1 MIWFTLALFVVSFII
16 VALLAPK
23 PEIENARAQSLDDV
37 NFPRATEDAPIPLI
51 LGRVRM
57 KAPNVT
63 WFGNFRTVP
72 ITEKIKTGLFSKKT
86 VTVGHRYF
94 LTMDLALAMGPGVA
108 CREIYVD
115 DKIAWTGNTG
125 GGASVAIGPVG
136 ISFGGYKEGGAMSM
150 SGFFHSGA
158 FDLVKQPVDS
168 VIQGQVGVG
177 NVPAYLGTSH
187 ISLDG
192 ELGESARLRKMA
204 FVLECYTNSLGLPNN
219 GRIGDDMNPAEA
231 IYQIMTD
238 EWRGLGVDASLID
251 NASLIDIGNVLFNE
265 GNGVSVQVTAEA
277 TGKKVI
283 EEILR
288 QIDGVAYQ
296 DPATG
301 RIIFKLIRDDYDVD
315 LLDIYDEN
323 DIIKVE
329 NFSRSGWDEV
339 LAQVK
344 ISFPQRDSD
353 SDAVAISQDMA
364 TAGMVGRLRS
374 TTISMPFC
382 YDKNLA
388 NTLASRE
395 RAQLSVPLFRMTI
408 QMNRNG
414 NRLRPGDVF
423 KVNWADYNISELV
436 MRVQEFDFGSLL
448 DGKLVVRCLQDNFA
462 LSNVVFA
469 PPPDTGWVPP
479 VVDPTEILVSEIV
492 EMPRFFMNRVQFPI
506 PDGNAGVI
514 PLALKPSSA
523 SSSYD
528 MLAGDVSGDLDVR
541 EPQQI
546 TYPST
551 GTLLAAYDRMS
562 GFANGYDT
570 TDGFTLINVVNG
582 QNFVAASSE
591 AEAKE
596 GEVGLLY
603 VGGEFMAFR
612 GVIDNGNG
620 SFTFTNIYRGLLGT
634 RPRTHAIN
642 ARVWQLT
649 PDLYG
654 EGTLDDLAETD
665 TLYYKLLDRVGP
677 ESIPAED
684 IAEASQIMQRWA
696 RRGQRVRNLQL
707 DGQRTNVVIDNVA
720 GVLPLTWARS
730 NREATQIAIEGDAD
744 QVPDISD
751 ADAEVY
757 DIDVLHNGSP
767 IGSLSSSNVVG
778 PTSHNIDF
786 GVTSLSGPGEIRV
799 TTRWTYPSSPTVD
812 SVDYAFLPITFDQEI
827 LITFGD
833 LYDSYENFSVSDF
846 KGVYGLRRRL
856 SSYTGPLIRIRD
868 DNDDSEQ
875 DVGQNEVGALADF
888 TVVGTPYV
896 VTIYDQS
903 LSGLDVTAPTNADQ
917 PQLAAHPFRA
927 GEYAMLWDGVDDIL
941 RGPTFN
947 DAAPNAHLIGRPS
960 LWANAYRDN
969 AVGTDNEWL
978 INVAFD
984 VGNGAVPRAEFAIAH
999 NTIDQEIIQWAGTT
1013 DANFLTTADP
1023 LVYRGPQL
1031 LGPVDT
1037 STIGMFVPIYTNN
1050 GLIGASLEWT
1060 IANSDVGDYST
1071 DLSALEIGNRSDQ
1084 TLPWANYMFEAGI
1097 GEFNLFTGI
1106 QMTAFLNAQMK
1117 ESNAR
1122 EVLLINDAVPSTTEY
1137 AQGGAYPSNA
1147 LNPDHNVVFAFYC
1160 DDKGLTPVNLIMQFY
1175 DAGFT
1180 DEIAI
1185 FLNGQFIS
1193 YNGSTT
1199 GNDAWGGDV
1208 TFSSLTPKFGWNI
1221 VTVEQAQTLSFVWG
1235 VRNVRVTSTTD
1246 PKKKLWASFNGA
1258 DAATTYTERSYNK
1271 RAFTFGGT
1279 AQLDDSQK
1287 KFGQTSLRV
1296 DGTGDYVEITND
1308 PDFLFGAGDFTVEGH
1323 FRFNSDPS
1331 AFQFLMG
1338 VWSTSGNQKSWALYV
1353 DGTGGSL
1360 ELFLSENGS
1369 TSLIDIS
1376 ATWNPTLNT
1385 WYHIAV
1391 DFDGTTYRL
1400 YVDGVQIGSS
1410 TVVRTLHAST
1420 AAFRIGQ
1427 QAGGTNNFDG
1437 WVDEVK
1443 IYKGEALYKGTM
1455 VANASEH

>member
-72 ITEKIKTGLFSKKT
+72 ITEKIKTGLFSSKRI
-86 VTVGHRYF
+86 TVGYRYF
-94 LTMDLALAMGPGVA
+94 LTMDLALAMGPGIA

-115 DKIAWTGNTG
+115 DKLAWSGNTG
-125 GGASVAIGPVG
+125 GGATVAIGPVG

-158 FDLVKQPVDS
+158 FDLVNQPVDS
-168 VIQGQVGVG
+168 VIEGQVGVG

-192 ELGESARLRKMA
+192 ELGESAQLRKMA

-323 DIIKVE
+323 DIIKIE

-423 KVNWADYNISELV
+423 KVNWADYGINELV

-582 QNFVAASSE
+582 ENFVAAGSE

-677 ESIPAED
+677 ESIPEED
-684 IAEASQIMQRWA
+684 VVEASKIMARWA
-696 RRGQRVRNLQL
+696 RRGQRVRNLRI
-707 DGQRTNVVIDNVA
+707 DGSRTDVVIDNTTGIV
-720 GVLPLTWARS
+720 PITWARS
-730 NREATQIAIEGDAD
+730 NRNASLIAIETDAD

-751 ADAEVY
+751 AVAEQY
-757 DIDVLHNGSP
+757 DIQLLLNGSVVWSNLEVS
-767 IGSLSSSNVVG
+767 GSPL
-778 PTSHNIDF
+778 NIDF
-786 GVTSLSGPGEIRV
+786 DAFTNSGPGELRV
-799 TTRWTYPSSPTVD
+799 TTRWDYNPNADVLNSTE
-812 SVDYAFLPITFDQEI
+812 YAFLPFTWDQVLLSVAYKNAGGHTIVTSSTTINVEYPSG
-827 LITFGD
+827 LAAGD
-833 LYDSYENFSVSDF
+833 LIVMTIMARSDVTTPAGWILLERQDGPLNRIYIF
-846 KGVYGLRRRL
+846 GRRSNGSESGTLAVTQAAANRFIGQMAAFEG
-856 SSYTGPLIRIRD
+856 YTGVPSFYTEVEGTNTNQSPPFTAGSSVIDYD
-868 DNDDSEQ
+868 D
-875 DVGQNEVGALADF
+875 
-888 TVVGTPYV
+888 
-896 VTIYDQS
+896 TI
-903 LSGLDVTAPTNADQ
+903 V
-917 PQLAAHPFRA
+917 
-927 GEYAMLWDGVDDIL
+927 
-941 RGPTFN
+941 
-947 DAAPNAHLIGRPS
+947 
-960 LWANAYRDN
+960 
-969 AVGTDNEWL
+969 
-978 INVAFD
+978 
-984 VGNGAVPRAEFAIAH
+984 FA
-999 NTIDQEIIQWAGTT
+999 T
-1013 DANFLTTADP
+1013 
-1023 LVYRGPQL
+1023 
-1031 LGPVDT
+1031 
-1037 STIGMFVPIYTNN
+1037 MTNN
-1050 GLIGASLEWT
+1050 L
-1060 IANSDVGDYST
+1060 ST
-1071 DLSALEIGNRSDQ
+1071 TNVSIKI
-1084 TLPWANYMFEAGI
+1084 EAGYTQI
-1097 GEFNLFTGI
+1097 
-1106 QMTAFLNAQMK
+1106 
-1117 ESNAR
+1117 SP
-1122 EVLLINDAVPSTTEY
+1122 LLINDNRLGIGISAKRDIGTDDPGIVWTSSVGGSTNEISFITGHITDAFDIKLFNYPNTPTGGILYRFEADFTFEDTGRTNAAENADPILGLTDISGNNQHASQSTPANAPIY
-1137 AQGGAYPSNA
+1137 DLTNRDAAFATDDRLVTAELPNAAQGSF
-1147 LNPDHNVVFAFYC
+1147 FARFRANT
-1160 DDKGLTPVNLIMQFY
+1160 GVAGTQTLI
-1175 DAGFT
+1175 
-1180 DEIAI
+1180 
-1185 FLNGQFIS
+1185 
-1193 YNGSTT
+1193 GSTNGT
-1199 GNDAWGGDV
+1199 NRAWI
-1208 TFSSLTPKFGWNI
+1208 SLTSGVASMGLGSVGSDTFQDLGAVDLRSATDWHTI
-1221 VTVEQAQTLSFVWG
+1221 V
-1235 VRNVRVTSTTD
+1235 
-1246 PKKKLWASFNGA
+1246 
-1258 DAATTYTERSYNK
+1258 
-1271 RAFTFGGT
+1271 GT
-1279 AQLDDSQK
+1279 W
-1287 KFGQTSLRV
+1287 
-1296 DGTGDYVEITND
+1296 DGTDM
-1308 PDFLFGAGDFTVEGH
+1308 F
-1323 FRFNSDPS
+1323 
-1331 AFQFLMG
+1331 
-1338 VWSTSGNQKSWALYV
+1338 
-1353 DGTGGSL
+1353 
-1360 ELFLSENGS
+1360 
-1369 TSLIDIS
+1369 
-1376 ATWNPTLNT
+1376 
-1385 WYHIAV
+1385 
-1391 DFDGTTYRL
+1391 L
-1400 YVDGVQIGSS
+1400 YVDGVQVNTTTKAGTISSNAMYVGARHLGAGS
-1410 TVVRTLHAST
+1410 VDNFFDGDIFAVGYIDRTLT
-1420 AAFRIGQ
+1420 A
-1427 QAGGTNNFDG
+1427 T
-1437 WVDEVK
+1437 EVA
-1443 IYKGEALYKGTM
+1443 ILDQYYRLAQT
-1455 VANASEH
+1455 S